1 MLKVGIIGASGLLLG
16 LGSGY
21 GIEGVCLMGETSGY
35 IVDPKSAHAVLQ
47 VLSRLIGLVVDETKL
62 EERATEMEALFDKI
76 RDMEEKR
83 SQEELSY
90 IG

>member
-1 MLKVGIIGASGLLLG
+1 
-16 LGSGY
+16 
-21 GIEGVCLMGETSGY
+21 MGETSGY

-62 EERATEMEALFDKI
+62 EERASEMEALFDKI
-76 RDMEEKR
+76 RDLEEKR